1 MQVSVLYT
9 VLSVVTPCSVFSV
22 VLFGMACGLAVF
34 MMLILICGSFYA
46 GLLAEGKYV
55 YIYPMIFVKTGYKYI
70 FILIFHPNE
79 LICRKS

>member
-9 VLSVVTPCSVFSV
+9 VLSVVAPPCSVFSV

-55 YIYPMIFVKTGYKYI
+55 YI
-70 FILIFHPNE
+70 
-79 LICRKS
+79 